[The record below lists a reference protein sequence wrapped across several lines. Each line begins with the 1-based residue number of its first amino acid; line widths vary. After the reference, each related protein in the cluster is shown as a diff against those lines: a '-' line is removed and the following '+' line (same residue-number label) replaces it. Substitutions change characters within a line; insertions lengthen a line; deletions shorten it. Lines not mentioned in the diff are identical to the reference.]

1 MDRLR
6 RPEGEEGG
14 EELEAL
20 GRVEE
25 RGGDAAVELDEVEEA
40 LERGVPLLLAGGRRR
55 VRRREVDAE
64 VDEELARLE
73 SGMGWV

>member
-1 MDRLR
+1 LR

-20 GRVEE
+20 RRVEE

-40 LERGVPLLLAGGRRR
+40 LERGVALLLAGGRRR